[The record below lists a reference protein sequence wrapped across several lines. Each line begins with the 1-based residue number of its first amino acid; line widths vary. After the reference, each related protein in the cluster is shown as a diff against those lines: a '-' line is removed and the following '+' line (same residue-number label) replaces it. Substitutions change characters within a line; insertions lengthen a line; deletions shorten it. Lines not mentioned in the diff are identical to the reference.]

1 MLGQN
6 HVGTHMK
13 DELEAEDQGRAFGN
27 SWEGDGERE
36 RQRERARVKAGWRL
50 VRGAVMWREGE
61 GRKDEGREA
70 SKGALKFGE
79 EPEAIGRYEDQEER
93 TGREDE
99 PGVQG
104 KPLGK

>member
-1 MLGQN
+1 
-6 HVGTHMK
+6 
-13 DELEAEDQGRAFGN
+13 
-27 SWEGDGERE
+27 
-36 RQRERARVKAGWRL
+36 
-50 VRGAVMWREGE
+50 MWREGE